1 MIEIIDFFSDVP
13 LSFRSLILI
22 GGIVFFWILE
32 GVIPLY
38 SFNYKK
44 ISHAQCVFFN
54 SLFRFV
60 SSTNNPFDIT
70 W

>member
-13 LSFRSLILI
+13 LSFRSSILI

-44 ISHAQCVFFN
+44 TSHALTNLFF
-54 SLFRFV
+54 
-60 SSTNNPFDIT
+60 TI
-70 W
+70 